1 MSDVKF
7 INGMFVNPPH
17 EKAPDFVKAGISFR
31 REQFI
36 EWLNEQTPNEKG
48 YIRIQVKESKEGK
61 YYAALD
67 DYKPTN
73 RKEGHNKAKADGYA
87 PEKKAFVDDDLNDIP
102 F

>member
-1 MSDVKF
+1 MADVKF
-7 INGMFVNPPH
+7 IDGMFVNPPH

-36 EWLNEQTPNEKG
+36 EWLNQQEPNEKG
-48 YIRIQVKESKEGK
+48 YIRIQVKESREGK

-67 DYKPTN
+67 DYKPTS
-73 RKEGHNKAKADGYA
+73 KQDSHNQAKADGYA
-87 PEKKAFVDDDLNDIP
+87 PPKAEFVDSDIP

>member
-7 INGMFVNPPH
+7 IDGMFVNPPH
-17 EKAPDFVKAGISFR
+17 ERAPDFVKAGISFR

-36 EWLNEQTPNEKG
+36 EWLNKQEPNEKG
-48 YIRIQVKESKEGK
+48 YIRIQVKESREGK

-67 DYKPTN
+67 DYKPG
-73 RKEGHNKAKADGYA
+73 KQDSHNQAKADGYA
-87 PEKKAFVDDDLNDIP
+87 PAKAEFQDDMIP